1 MTPVPFGDDARGVDL
16 IFGLALIGTL
26 VMVFRRR
33 RAFWDED
40 FTGDDRRLAS
50 QVAIFVVPP
59 FVVLIHELGHI
70 AATLAVGA
78 RVLGFHYGL
87 IEGSVTVG
95 GPLSSGENWLVAIA
109 GNLTGGLFGLAMTL
123 AGATGTR
130 LRRPLRHV
138 LIIGGMLEVGFH
150 LVLYPLL
157 SLSAGFGDWQEIY
170 DFSATPVLSTVTAV
184 LHVGAMVAALRWWR
198 GDLRRTLFN
207 VDHALDADVARLE
220 AAVRAAPGDPDPVI
234 ELAVLFA
241 RHADMSLAR
250 ATLDSAVASPAL
262 TGLGA
267 ARVHLARARM
277 ALIEDR
283 WNQAYIA
290 AREGLEALGGGAG
303 GADASEL
310 AQGEVAQRLWANV
323 GLALAA
329 MDRPEQ
335 ALEAFARVR
344 PPVLDDTRVR
354 YARGLARMATGDPFG
369 GQEDLQSVVGVR
381 PEGDLLRQ
389 WAEARLAGGEPP
401 PPDDSDRPGYARRT
415 KAPPAPI
422 AGV

>member
-1 MTPVPFGDDARGVDL
+1 MTSVPFGDDARGVDL
-16 IFGLALIGTL
+16 IFALALIGTV
-26 VMVFRRR
+26 VMVLRRR
-33 RAFWDED
+33 RAFWDDD
-40 FTGDDRRLAS
+40 FTGEDRRLAS

-59 FVVLIHELGHI
+59 FVVLVHELGHI
-70 AATLAVGA
+70 AGALAVGG

-87 IEGSVTVG
+87 IEGSVTVAG
-95 GPLSSGENWLVAIA
+95 GLSTGENWFVAIA
-109 GNLTGGLFGLAMTL
+109 GNLAGGLLGLAMTV
-123 AGATGTR
+123 AGTTGTR

-138 LIIGGMLEVGFH
+138 LILGGMLEVGFH

-157 SLSAGFGDWQEIY
+157 SLSAGFGDWQQIY

-184 LHVGAMVAALRWWR
+184 VHVAAMVGALRWWR

-207 VDHALDADVARLE
+207 VDHALDAEVARLE
-220 AAVRAAPGDPDPVI
+220 AAMRAAPQDPDPVI
-234 ELAVLFA
+234 ELAVLYA
-241 RHADMSLAR
+241 RNADMALAR
-250 ATLDSAVASPAL
+250 ATLDTAAASPVM

-290 AREGLEALGGGAG
+290 ARQGLDALGGDE
-303 GADASEL
+303 GAD
-310 AQGEVAQRLWANV
+310 GEVGQREVSQRLWANV

-335 ALEAFARVR
+335 ALEAFERLQ
-344 PPVLDDTRVR
+344 PPVVDDTRVR
-354 YARGLARMATGDPFG
+354 YARGLARMATGDSG
-369 GQEDLQSVVGVR
+369 GADDLQAVVGFR

-389 WAEARLAGGEPP
+389 WAEARLVGGEPP
-401 PPDDSDRPGYARRT
+401 PPDDSDLPGYARRT